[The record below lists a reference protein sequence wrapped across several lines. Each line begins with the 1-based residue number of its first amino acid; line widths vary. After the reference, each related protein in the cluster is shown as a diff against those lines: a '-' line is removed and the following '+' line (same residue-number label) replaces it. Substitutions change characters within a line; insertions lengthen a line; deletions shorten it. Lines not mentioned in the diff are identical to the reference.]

1 MSPTTLCTQC
11 TQALDADGT
20 CPACSHRAPPPAN
33 LAAKAEALFVSYLAA
48 RIVHARQRLKLAQRE
63 LANDPR
69 NRARADAVARAEDEV
84 TRLQTQLLAQTRE
97 AQRVQRAA
105 EQAQFLTRAADAAAL
120 DVTPNA
126 SDRKCPRCGNAMPG
140 AVNSCRCG
148 YTVETSTANT
158 VSLFA
163 HEPGI
168 AHGKPSK
175 SK

>member
-1 MSPTTLCTQC
+1 MSPTTLCSQC
-11 TQALDADGT
+11 SQPLDADGT
-20 CPACSHRAPPPAN
+20 CAGCRDRAAPPPN

-63 LANDPR
+63 LASDPR

-84 TRLQTQLLAQTRE
+84 TRLQTQLLAQARE
-97 AQRVQRAA
+97 AQRAQRAA
-105 EQAQFLTRAADAAAL
+105 EQTHFLTRTTGAAIADT
-120 DVTPNA
+120 TPA
-126 SDRKCPRCGNAMPG
+126 VSDRKCPRCGSTMPG

-158 VSLFA
+158 VSLFP
-163 HEPGI
+163 HEPGL
-168 AHGKPSK
+168 AHGKPNK